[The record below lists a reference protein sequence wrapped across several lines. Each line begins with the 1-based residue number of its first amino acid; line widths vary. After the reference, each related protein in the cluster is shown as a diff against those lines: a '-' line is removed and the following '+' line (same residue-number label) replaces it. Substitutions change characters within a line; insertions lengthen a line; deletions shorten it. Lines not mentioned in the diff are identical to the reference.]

1 MSLGVVQKILGRMV
15 AEREFRIL
23 VFTDPDKALAG
34 YDLTEAE
41 IKTLKGLSREK
52 FDAAAAN
59 LDERVSMSPMASSLD
74 DVQQT
79 VKKAGAQPDDAVEM
93 TKSKFDCMQ
102 ADDQRFSL
110 TAQIAQQVHHLTAAL
125 GVYAGYRFIRQD
137 YIRVLN
143 QYPGDCHPLLLPSR
157 KARCP
162 HIQFFGYAHLC

>member
-34 YDLTEAE
+34 YDLTEEE

-79 VKKAGAQPDDAVEM
+79 VKKAGAQPDDVL
-93 TKSKFDCMQ
+93 
-102 ADDQRFSL
+102 DQMN
-110 TAQIAQQVHHLTAAL
+110 AL
-125 GVYAGYRFIRQD
+125 QPGALKP
-137 YIRVLN
+137 VLN
-143 QYPGDCHPLLLPSR
+143 TNITEMISAKKVEKELKKRGF
-157 KARCP
+157 K
-162 HIQFFGYAHLC
+162 G

>member
-79 VKKAGAQPDDAVEM
+79 VKKAGAQPDDVL
-93 TKSKFDCMQ
+93 
-102 ADDQRFSL
+102 DQMN
-110 TAQIAQQVHHLTAAL
+110 AL
-125 GVYAGYRFIRQD
+125 QPGALKP
-137 YIRVLN
+137 VLN
-143 QYPGDCHPLLLPSR
+143 TNITEMISAKKVEKELKKRGF
-157 KARCP
+157 K
-162 HIQFFGYAHLC
+162 G

>member
-34 YDLTEAE
+34 YDLTEEE

-59 LDERVSMSPMASSLD
+59 LDERVSMSAMASSLD

-79 VKKAGAQPDDAVEM
+79 VKKAGAQPDDVLDQMNALQPGALKPVLTTNITEMISAKKVE
-93 TKSKFDCMQ
+93 KELKKRGFK
-102 ADDQRFSL
+102 
-110 TAQIAQQVHHLTAAL
+110 
-125 GVYAGYRFIRQD
+125 G
-137 YIRVLN
+137 
-143 QYPGDCHPLLLPSR
+143 
-157 KARCP
+157 
-162 HIQFFGYAHLC
+162 

>member
-34 YDLTEAE
+34 YDLTEKE

-79 VKKAGAQPDDAVEM
+79 VKKAGAQPDDVLDQMNALQPGAVGKTVKPPLTTNITEM
-93 TKSKFDCMQ
+93 ISAKKVEKELKKRGFK
-102 ADDQRFSL
+102 
-110 TAQIAQQVHHLTAAL
+110 
-125 GVYAGYRFIRQD
+125 G
-137 YIRVLN
+137 
-143 QYPGDCHPLLLPSR
+143 
-157 KARCP
+157 
-162 HIQFFGYAHLC
+162 

>member
-1 MSLGVVQKILGRMV
+1 MRSQTSQVSKTCEVSNGDDVMSLGVVQKILGRMV

-79 VKKAGAQPDDAVEM
+79 VKKAGAQPDDVL
-93 TKSKFDCMQ
+93 
-102 ADDQRFSL
+102 DQMN
-110 TAQIAQQVHHLTAAL
+110 AL
-125 GVYAGYRFIRQD
+125 QPGALKP
-137 YIRVLN
+137 VLN
-143 QYPGDCHPLLLPSR
+143 TNITEMISAKKVEKELKKRGF
-157 KARCP
+157 K
-162 HIQFFGYAHLC
+162 G

>member
-1 MSLGVVQKILGRMV
+1 MRSQTSQVSKTCEVSNGDDVMSLGVVQKILGRMV

-34 YDLTEAE
+34 YDLTEEE

-79 VKKAGAQPDDAVEM
+79 VKKAGAQPDDVLDQMNVLQPGALKPVLSTNITEMISAKKVE
-93 TKSKFDCMQ
+93 KELKKRGFK
-102 ADDQRFSL
+102 
-110 TAQIAQQVHHLTAAL
+110 
-125 GVYAGYRFIRQD
+125 G
-137 YIRVLN
+137 
-143 QYPGDCHPLLLPSR
+143 
-157 KARCP
+157 
-162 HIQFFGYAHLC
+162 

>member
-34 YDLTEAE
+34 YDLTEEE

-79 VKKAGAQPDDAVEM
+79 VKKAGAQPDDVLDQMNVLQPGALKPVLSTNITEMISQKKVE
-93 TKSKFDCMQ
+93 KELKKRGFK
-102 ADDQRFSL
+102 
-110 TAQIAQQVHHLTAAL
+110 
-125 GVYAGYRFIRQD
+125 G
-137 YIRVLN
+137 
-143 QYPGDCHPLLLPSR
+143 
-157 KARCP
+157 
-162 HIQFFGYAHLC
+162 

>member
-1 MSLGVVQKILGRMV
+1 MRSQTSQVSKTCEVSNGDDVMSLGVVQKILGRMV

-79 VKKAGAQPDDAVEM
+79 VKKAGAQPDDVLDQMNALQPGALKPVLTTNITEMISAKKVE
-93 TKSKFDCMQ
+93 KELKKRGFK
-102 ADDQRFSL
+102 
-110 TAQIAQQVHHLTAAL
+110 
-125 GVYAGYRFIRQD
+125 G
-137 YIRVLN
+137 
-143 QYPGDCHPLLLPSR
+143 
-157 KARCP
+157 
-162 HIQFFGYAHLC
+162 

>member
-79 VKKAGAQPDDAVEM
+79 VKKAGAQPDDVLDQMNALQPGALKPVVNTNITEMISAKKVE
-93 TKSKFDCMQ
+93 KELKKRGFK
-102 ADDQRFSL
+102 
-110 TAQIAQQVHHLTAAL
+110 
-125 GVYAGYRFIRQD
+125 G
-137 YIRVLN
+137 
-143 QYPGDCHPLLLPSR
+143 
-157 KARCP
+157 
-162 HIQFFGYAHLC
+162 

>member
-34 YDLTEAE
+34 YDLTEE
-41 IKTLKGLSREK
+41 QIKTLKGLSREK

-79 VKKAGAQPDDAVEM
+79 VKKAGAQPDDVL
-93 TKSKFDCMQ
+93 
-102 ADDQRFSL
+102 DQMN
-110 TAQIAQQVHHLTAAL
+110 AL
-125 GVYAGYRFIRQD
+125 QPGALKP
-137 YIRVLN
+137 VLN
-143 QYPGDCHPLLLPSR
+143 TNITEMISAKKVEKELKKRGF
-157 KARCP
+157 K
-162 HIQFFGYAHLC
+162 G

>member
-79 VKKAGAQPDDAVEM
+79 VKKAGAQPDDVLDQMNALQTGALKPVVNTNITEMISAKKVE
-93 TKSKFDCMQ
+93 KELKKRGFK
-102 ADDQRFSL
+102 
-110 TAQIAQQVHHLTAAL
+110 
-125 GVYAGYRFIRQD
+125 G
-137 YIRVLN
+137 
-143 QYPGDCHPLLLPSR
+143 
-157 KARCP
+157 
-162 HIQFFGYAHLC
+162 

>member
-1 MSLGVVQKILGRMV
+1 MRSQTSQVSKTCEVSNGDDVMSLGVVQKILGRMV

-79 VKKAGAQPDDAVEM
+79 VKKAGAQPDDVLDQMNVLQPGALKPVLSTNITEMISAKKVE
-93 TKSKFDCMQ
+93 KELKKRGFK
-102 ADDQRFSL
+102 
-110 TAQIAQQVHHLTAAL
+110 
-125 GVYAGYRFIRQD
+125 G
-137 YIRVLN
+137 
-143 QYPGDCHPLLLPSR
+143 
-157 KARCP
+157 
-162 HIQFFGYAHLC
+162 

>member
-34 YDLTEAE
+34 YELTEHE
-41 IKTLKGLSREK
+41 IKTLKGLSRDK

-79 VKKAGAQPDDAVEM
+79 VKKAGAQPDDVLDQMNALQPGALKPVLTTNITEMISAKKVE
-93 TKSKFDCMQ
+93 KELKKRGFK
-102 ADDQRFSL
+102 
-110 TAQIAQQVHHLTAAL
+110 
-125 GVYAGYRFIRQD
+125 G
-137 YIRVLN
+137 
-143 QYPGDCHPLLLPSR
+143 
-157 KARCP
+157 
-162 HIQFFGYAHLC
+162 

>member
-34 YDLTEAE
+34 YDLTEME

-79 VKKAGAQPDDAVEM
+79 VKKAGAQPDDVL
-93 TKSKFDCMQ
+93 
-102 ADDQRFSL
+102 DQMN
-110 TAQIAQQVHHLTAAL
+110 AL
-125 GVYAGYRFIRQD
+125 RPGALKP
-137 YIRVLN
+137 VLN
-143 QYPGDCHPLLLPSR
+143 TNITEMISAKKVEKELKKRGF
-157 KARCP
+157 K
-162 HIQFFGYAHLC
+162 G

>member
-79 VKKAGAQPDDAVEM
+79 VKKAGAQPDDVLDQMNALQPGALKPVLTTNITEM
-93 TKSKFDCMQ
+93 MSAKKVDKELKKRGFK
-102 ADDQRFSL
+102 
-110 TAQIAQQVHHLTAAL
+110 
-125 GVYAGYRFIRQD
+125 G
-137 YIRVLN
+137 
-143 QYPGDCHPLLLPSR
+143 
-157 KARCP
+157 
-162 HIQFFGYAHLC
+162 

>member
-34 YDLTEAE
+34 YDLTEME

-79 VKKAGAQPDDAVEM
+79 VKKAGAQPDDVLDQMNALQPGALKPVVNTNITEMISAKKVE
-93 TKSKFDCMQ
+93 KELKKRGFK
-102 ADDQRFSL
+102 
-110 TAQIAQQVHHLTAAL
+110 
-125 GVYAGYRFIRQD
+125 G
-137 YIRVLN
+137 
-143 QYPGDCHPLLLPSR
+143 
-157 KARCP
+157 
-162 HIQFFGYAHLC
+162 

>member
-1 MSLGVVQKILGRMV
+1 MRVSPKASIPVKLKRVYGDNAMSLGVVQKILGRMV

-79 VKKAGAQPDDAVEM
+79 VKKAGAQPDDVLDQMNALQPGALKPVVNTNITEM
-93 TKSKFDCMQ
+93 ISAKKGEKELKK
-102 ADDQRFSL
+102 R
-110 TAQIAQQVHHLTAAL
+110 
-125 GVYAGYRFIRQD
+125 GVKG
-137 YIRVLN
+137 
-143 QYPGDCHPLLLPSR
+143 
-157 KARCP
+157 
-162 HIQFFGYAHLC
+162 

>member
-34 YDLTEAE
+34 YDLTEEE

-79 VKKAGAQPDDAVEM
+79 VKKAGAQPDDVLDQMNALQPGALKPVLSTNITEMISAKKVE
-93 TKSKFDCMQ
+93 KELKKRGFK
-102 ADDQRFSL
+102 
-110 TAQIAQQVHHLTAAL
+110 
-125 GVYAGYRFIRQD
+125 G
-137 YIRVLN
+137 
-143 QYPGDCHPLLLPSR
+143 
-157 KARCP
+157 
-162 HIQFFGYAHLC
+162 

>member
-34 YDLTEAE
+34 YDLTEKE

-79 VKKAGAQPDDAVEM
+79 VKKAGAQPDDVLDQMNALQPGALKPVPTTNITEMISAKKVE
-93 TKSKFDCMQ
+93 KELKKRGFK
-102 ADDQRFSL
+102 
-110 TAQIAQQVHHLTAAL
+110 
-125 GVYAGYRFIRQD
+125 G
-137 YIRVLN
+137 
-143 QYPGDCHPLLLPSR
+143 
-157 KARCP
+157 
-162 HIQFFGYAHLC
+162 

>member
-34 YDLTEAE
+34 YDLTEKE

-59 LDERVSMSPMASSLD
+59 LDERVSMSPMAASLD

-79 VKKAGAQPDDAVEM
+79 VKKAGAQPDDVLDQMNALQPGALKPVPNTNITEMISAKKVE
-93 TKSKFDCMQ
+93 KELKKRGFK
-102 ADDQRFSL
+102 
-110 TAQIAQQVHHLTAAL
+110 
-125 GVYAGYRFIRQD
+125 G
-137 YIRVLN
+137 
-143 QYPGDCHPLLLPSR
+143 
-157 KARCP
+157 
-162 HIQFFGYAHLC
+162 

>member
-34 YDLTEAE
+34 YDLTEKE

-79 VKKAGAQPDDAVEM
+79 VKKAGAQPDDVLDQMNVLRPGALKPVLTTNITEM
-93 TKSKFDCMQ
+93 MSAKKVDKELKKRGFK
-102 ADDQRFSL
+102 
-110 TAQIAQQVHHLTAAL
+110 
-125 GVYAGYRFIRQD
+125 G
-137 YIRVLN
+137 
-143 QYPGDCHPLLLPSR
+143 
-157 KARCP
+157 
-162 HIQFFGYAHLC
+162 

>member
-1 MSLGVVQKILGRMV
+1 MRPQTWQISKTCEVSNGDDVMSLGVVQKILGRMV

-34 YDLTEAE
+34 YDLTERE

-79 VKKAGAQPDDAVEM
+79 VKKAGAQPDDVL
-93 TKSKFDCMQ
+93 
-102 ADDQRFSL
+102 DQMN
-110 TAQIAQQVHHLTAAL
+110 AL
-125 GVYAGYRFIRQD
+125 QPGALKP
-137 YIRVLN
+137 VLN
-143 QYPGDCHPLLLPSR
+143 TNITEMISAKKVEKELKKRGF
-157 KARCP
+157 K
-162 HIQFFGYAHLC
+162 G

>member
-34 YDLTEAE
+34 YDLTEKE

-79 VKKAGAQPDDAVEM
+79 VKKAGAQPDDVL
-93 TKSKFDCMQ
+93 
-102 ADDQRFSL
+102 DQMNVLRPG
-110 TAQIAQQVHHLTAAL
+110 AL
-125 GVYAGYRFIRQD
+125 KP
-137 YIRVLN
+137 VLN
-143 QYPGDCHPLLLPSR
+143 TNITEMISAKKVEKELKKRGF
-157 KARCP
+157 K
-162 HIQFFGYAHLC
+162 G

>member
-34 YDLTEAE
+34 YDLTEKE

-79 VKKAGAQPDDAVEM
+79 VKKAGAQPDDVL
-93 TKSKFDCMQ
+93 
-102 ADDQRFSL
+102 DQMN
-110 TAQIAQQVHHLTAAL
+110 AL
-125 GVYAGYRFIRQD
+125 QPGALKP
-137 YIRVLN
+137 VLN
-143 QYPGDCHPLLLPSR
+143 TNITEMISAKKVEKELKKRGF
-157 KARCP
+157 K
-162 HIQFFGYAHLC
+162 G

>member
-34 YDLTEAE
+34 YDLTEEE
-41 IKTLKGLSREK
+41 IKTLKGLSRDK

-79 VKKAGAQPDDAVEM
+79 VKKAGAQPDDVL
-93 TKSKFDCMQ
+93 
-102 ADDQRFSL
+102 DQMN
-110 TAQIAQQVHHLTAAL
+110 AL
-125 GVYAGYRFIRQD
+125 QPGALKP
-137 YIRVLN
+137 VLN
-143 QYPGDCHPLLLPSR
+143 TNITEMISAKKVEKELKKRGF
-157 KARCP
+157 K
-162 HIQFFGYAHLC
+162 G

>member
-59 LDERVSMSPMASSLD
+59 LDERVSMSAMASSLD

-79 VKKAGAQPDDAVEM
+79 VKKAGAQPDDVL
-93 TKSKFDCMQ
+93 
-102 ADDQRFSL
+102 DQMN
-110 TAQIAQQVHHLTAAL
+110 AL
-125 GVYAGYRFIRQD
+125 QPGALKP
-137 YIRVLN
+137 VLN
-143 QYPGDCHPLLLPSR
+143 TNITEMISAKKVEKELKKRGF
-157 KARCP
+157 K
-162 HIQFFGYAHLC
+162 G